1 MACAKRSAFVRQC
14 SVAILGGTILGG
26 YLGFASAQDTVSG
39 FLNTDCAGRCT
50 AAGYEG
56 EFCQSVCWVPDA
68 AEAAE
73 GDRLDWKC
81 FEGCTQRGGK
91 ARACVAS
98 CRR

>member
-1 MACAKRSAFVRQC
+1 MAHAKSRALACRCV
-14 SVAILGGTILGG
+14 VAVLAGSLLGGFLG
-26 YLGFASAQDTVSG
+26 LASAQQDTSG
-39 FLNTDCAGRCT
+39 WLNTDCAGRCT

-56 EFCQSVCWVPDA
+56 AFCQSVCWVPDA

-81 FEGCTQRGGK
+81 FEACGKRGGK
-91 ARACVAS
+91 ARDCVAS